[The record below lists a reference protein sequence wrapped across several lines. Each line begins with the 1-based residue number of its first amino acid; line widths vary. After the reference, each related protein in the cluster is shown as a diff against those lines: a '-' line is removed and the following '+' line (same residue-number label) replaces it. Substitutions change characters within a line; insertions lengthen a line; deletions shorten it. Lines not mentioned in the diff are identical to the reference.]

1 MAGEVIAAGFGLLS
15 AAIWGAGDFSGG
27 LASRRSSLLSVTVV
41 SNAVGA
47 VMALGYVLVR
57 GASVPPLNDLVLG
70 ALAGLAGVVGI
81 LALYRALSLERMG
94 IAAPVTAVIAN
105 VLSVGWAAL
114 SEGAPGLLRIA
125 GFVLA
130 CLGVWFVA
138 QPDGSQGRPK
148 GLGLAVLSGLG
159 FGAFFIA
166 LGQISPVTDSS
177 WPILAARVTSFT
189 VILIA
194 FFSSRQT
201 FMLEPSARPLA
212 IGAGVMDTLG
222 NAFFALAA
230 QAGRLDVAA
239 VLSSLYPAMTVL
251 LARFVLHERF
261 TRAQLIGALIA
272 LVAIPLIVI

>member
-27 LASRRSSLLSVTVV
+27 LASRKSSLLSVTVV

-57 GASVPPLNDLVLG
+57 GAPVPPISDLLLG
-70 ALAGLAGVVGI
+70 AVAGLAGVIGI
-81 LALYRALSLERMG
+81 LALYRALSLGRMG

-105 VLSVGWAAL
+105 ILSVGWAAA
-114 SEGAPGLLRIA
+114 SEGLPSPVRIA
-125 GFVLA
+125 GFALA

-138 QPDGSQGRPK
+138 QPDGVQGRPK
-148 GLGLAVLSGLG
+148 GLGLAALSGLG

-166 LGQISPVTDSS
+166 LGQISPDTDSS
-177 WPILAARVTSFT
+177 WPILSARITSFAI
-189 VILIA
+189 ILIT
-194 FFSSRQT
+194 FFLSRQP
-201 FMLEPSARPLA
+201 FSLEPSARPLA

-222 NAFFALAA
+222 NAFYALAA

-251 LARFVLHERF
+251 LARFVLGERF
-261 TRAQLIGALIA
+261 TRTQLIGALIA

>member
-81 LALYRALSLERMG
+81 LSLYRALSLERMG

-138 QPDGSQGRPK
+138 QPDGAQGRPK

>member
-27 LASRRSSLLSVTVV
+27 LASRKASLLSVTVV

-47 VMALGYVLVR
+47 VMALGYVLVK
-57 GASVPPLNDLVLG
+57 GAPVPPLNDLVLG
-70 ALAGLAGVVGI
+70 AVAGLAGVIGI
-81 LALYRALSLERMG
+81 LALYRALSLGRMG

-105 VLSVGWAAL
+105 VLSVGWAAA
-114 SEGAPGLLRIA
+114 SEGLPGPIRVI
-125 GFVLA
+125 GFALA

-138 QPDGSQGRPK
+138 QPDGVQGRPK
-148 GLGLAVLSGLG
+148 GLGLAFLSGLG

-166 LGQISPVTDSS
+166 LGQISPDTDSS
-177 WPILAARVTSFT
+177 WPIFSARVTSF
-189 VILIA
+189 VIILVA
-194 FFSSRQT
+194 FFISRQP
-201 FMLEPSARPLA
+201 FSLEASARPLA
-212 IGAGVMDTLG
+212 VGAGVLDTLG
-222 NAFFALAA
+222 NAFYALAA

-261 TRAQLIGALIA
+261 TRTQLIGALIA
-272 LVAIPLIVI
+272 LIAIPLIVI

>member
-47 VMALGYVLVR
+47 VMALGYTLVR
-57 GASVPPLNDLVLG
+57 GAPMPPTSDLGLG

-81 LALYRALSLERMG
+81 LALYRALSLGRMG

-105 VLSVGWAAL
+105 VIGVVWAAF
-114 SEGAPGLLRIA
+114 SEGLPGGVRIA

-138 QPDGSQGRPK
+138 QPDGAQGRPK
-148 GLGLAVLSGLG
+148 GLGLAALSGLG

-166 LGQISPVTDSS
+166 LGQISPGADTS
-177 WPILAARVTSFT
+177 WPILAARLTSFAI
-189 VILIA
+189 ILIA
-194 FFSSRQT
+194 FFSSRQK
-201 FMLEPSARPLA
+201 FALEPSARPLA
-212 IGAGVMDTLG
+212 VGAGIMDTLG
-222 NAFFALAA
+222 NAFYAIAA

-261 TRAQLIGALIA
+261 TRTQLIGALIA